1 MPKPGKFSIFS
12 INELLA
18 SPRLRPVIERLHPA
32 SVLSTVK
39 GVYED
44 VSEEMLSAATER
56 RIPDLADLTE
66 KILARLQDIERRGDR
81 LIIDASGILFP
92 TPTFNYALG
101 RTILDEMLWRLDFL
115 DASPDYGVGSA
126 LPAAMTESDPSGEAA
141 ELSRGEEPYSTAPAQ
156 KITPSTAAR
165 VVCSRLG
172 AEDAL
177 FFPSPE
183 LAELCLFQTF
193 GRGGA
198 ILTAR
203 RDMTEDH
210 SGRRLADR
218 LSYASAPVIEV
229 GASNSV
235 RLSDY
240 LSPLAAPRRGETEVG
255 LIRLASELAAGHP
268 LALLPEEI
276 RTLNEAYPDVPV
288 LLRCDYA
295 PLIDL
300 SDVFLDP
307 IPTVGDL
314 LATQVDLI
322 LFGGGQLIGGPPC
335 GILAGSKQYLDRIRS
350 SSTAD
355 LFLPHPIDLA
365 GMVKTFELYKNAQ
378 TAEQQILI
386 LRLLSLPTANLQNR
400 AERLLPQL
408 RLCRAVKEADI
419 RPATAYLTPDRQ
431 GGRLASV
438 ALAIK
443 PAGRTAGE
451 LAQVLASAR
460 PALVGST
467 DGDVLAL
474 NLKTVPPEF
483 DALIVKVF
491 EELP

>member
-44 VSEEMLSAATER
+44 VSEEMFSAATER

-115 DASPDYGVGSA
+115 DASPDYGEAYCSPAGSESA
-126 LPAAMTESDPSGEAA
+126 GDPAEF
-141 ELSRGEEPYSTAPAQ
+141 SRGEEPYSVAPAQ

-172 AEDAL
+172 VEDAL

-193 GRGGA
+193 GRSGA

-218 LSYASAPVIEV
+218 LSYSSATVIEV

-240 LSPLAAPRRGETEVG
+240 LSPLAVPRRGETEVG
-255 LIRLASELAAGHP
+255 LIRLASEVAAGHS

-295 PLIDL
+295 PLVDL
-300 SDVFLDP
+300 SHVFLDS
-307 IPTVGDL
+307 IPTIGEL
-314 LATQVDLI
+314 LATQVDLL
-322 LFGGGQLIGGPPC
+322 LFSGGQLIGGPPC
-335 GILAGSKQYLDRIRS
+335 GVLAGSKRYLDRIRS
-350 SSTAD
+350 SNTAD

-378 TAEQQILI
+378 TVEQQIPI
-386 LRLLSLPTANLQNR
+386 LRLLLLPTANLQNR
-400 AERLLPQL
+400 AERLVPQL
-408 RLCRAVKEADI
+408 RLCRAIEEVTV

-431 GGRLASV
+431 IGRMASV

-443 PAGRTAGE
+443 PAGRTPGG

-460 PALVGST
+460 PALVGSAEDDT
-467 DGDVLAL
+467 LSL